1 MTAPLELSC
10 SADWCYD
17 SQEAQMDRLLVA
29 SLIWKL
35 PLSLLVPRNLVL
47 REEAF
52 KQFFLHR
59 KTMSVHGRELGR
71 VGILG

>member
-1 MTAPLELSC
+1 
-10 SADWCYD
+10 
-17 SQEAQMDRLLVA
+17 MDRLLVA

-35 PLSLLVPRNLVL
+35 PWSLLVPRNLVL

-71 VGILG
+71 VGFLG